1 MYQLMVSRDCGVTY
15 RLYMAAET
23 TFELRTQM
31 ELLDGEGRRWYL
43 EKDGEVMPGF
53 ICRRHAMLIAF
64 IQTVQGEEAND
75 A

>member
-15 RLYMAAET
+15 RPYMAAET

-31 ELLDGEGRRWYL
+31 ELLDGEGWRWYL
-43 EKDGEVMPGF
+43 EKDGEVVEGF
-53 ICRRHAMLIAF
+53 LCRRHAMLIAF
-64 IQTVQGEEAND
+64 METVQEEADD